1 MVACFHAVGI
11 CEIDRH
17 LLNNN
22 RSFSKVKELRCFNIS
37 LDINEGPVAFFE
49 GRSDIVFVNFIL
61 VMGDSIKLFRNDFS
75 KFFVSFIMILR
86 IVNLKGK
93 KLGNVKLLEYVT
105 DWMEEYVIYHFE
117 GDGGSCLKECS
128 EDKRCVILR

>member
-11 CEIDRH
+11 CEIDKH

-49 GRSDIVFVNFIL
+49 GRSDIVFVNSIL
-61 VMGDSIKLFRNDFS
+61 VMGDSIELYQLDLIWF
-75 KFFVSFIMILR
+75 
-86 IVNLKGK
+86 KG
-93 KLGNVKLLEYVT
+93 
-105 DWMEEYVIYHFE
+105 
-117 GDGGSCLKECS
+117 
-128 EDKRCVILR
+128 